1 MDKLEKFR
9 KTLMQYHDEIADLKS
24 YFDGQ
29 GSDSF
34 DEQKLFTLSVIKPDS
49 EISTCNFPPC
59 LIDFIQLQIRKVKS
73 LQKITQKIEAEPCA
87 KIVTSNV

>member
-34 DEQKLFTLSVIKPDS
+34 DEQKLFTLSVIIPDS
-49 EISTCNFPPC
+49 EISTCNCSSTMF
-59 LIDFIQLQIRKVKS
+59 D
-73 LQKITQKIEAEPCA
+73 
-87 KIVTSNV
+87 

>member
-1 MDKLEKFR
+1 
-9 KTLMQYHDEIADLKS
+9 MQYHDEIADLKS

-34 DEQKLFTLSVIKPDS
+34 DEQKLFTLSVIIPDS
-49 EISTCNFPPC
+49 EFPLATVLPPC
-59 LIDFIQLQIRKVKS
+59 WIDFIQLQFRKVKS